1 MEIKQVKQQF
11 QTAVEEGSSF
21 FSLVTRLDDSRY
33 CRWNGQ
39 SDDGRK
45 YSKFLKKQAFP
56 WEGASDIRPYFV
68 DDIIN
73 DDVDIMR
80 MADKNCHMQ
89 TLGANSNYDD
99 LARATTAVL
108 DYISR
113 TLLVDELDRERDLAA
128 QWRQH
133 YGSSVLG
140 VDWLYEIDT
149 ELATVTVQDLLQI
162 AQQDPDFGALL
173 QYLQQNLQRLSGDDL
188 AAATTAFQRYFPQ
201 ADPRQAFQQLMQ
213 SGQFQYN
220 KPYVKTNRPCVT
232 AYRTYQDIFFFRS
245 TCDIQRAPWVVRRDV
260 LTGPQVEDRAKQE
273 QWDPKFTKF
282 ITNNGGASVIWMMS
296 KDTTSRYN
304 DRLYIDEMR
313 DLYEVFYAF
322 YRGES
327 PPPYSNRQTQV
338 CIFHPGTTEIGRQL
352 PLPYS
357 HGKYPFVLCRREN
370 RSRSVMESRGVG
382 DIADTAQAEIKVQ
395 RDSRNDRTSISTIPP
410 LLVPL
415 GRGKQQY
422 KLGPASQLGV
432 LRPGEIGWLAP
443 PPMDGSSFDTE
454 NATRRDTANYF
465 GKQWEGVD
473 PNKGLRR
480 TQRLVDTWLAENR
493 EVFIQ
498 IFQLCQQYF
507 PQDQWVQISGCP
519 DLVMPTDRET
529 IQNNLR
535 LVLEYD
541 ARDLNQEYLAEKMN
555 LITTV
560 LAQTDKAGVLD
571 WAGLT
576 QYAARTLDPALA
588 NRIIRP
594 QAQVTEQQVTDE
606 QSAMSQI
613 VTGIEPPIPEGN
625 SSNPQL
631 ALQVI
636 QQSLQAEDF
645 VNFLRANPLAQ
656 ERLDRRIKAY
666 QFQQQQQQN
675 AQIGK
680 LGVSPSPV
688 QTLTGV

>member
-1 MEIKQVKQQF
+1 MTVAEVKEQF
-11 QTAVEEGSSF
+11 QSSVEEGSAYF
-21 FSLVTRLDDSRY
+21 GLTTRLDDSRY

-45 YSKFLKKQAFP
+45 YSKFLKKAAFP
-56 WEGASDIRPYFV
+56 WEGASDIRPYYV
-68 DDIIN
+68 DNIIN

-80 MADKNCHMQ
+80 AADKNCHMQ
-89 TLGANSNYDD
+89 TLAANSQNDD
-99 LARATTAVL
+99 LARATTSVL
-108 DYISR
+108 DYIAR
-113 TLLVDELDRERDLAA
+113 TLLVEELDRERDLAA

-140 VDWLYEIDT
+140 IDWLYEEDT
-149 ELATVTVQDLLQI
+149 EIATVTTQDLMQI
-162 AQQDPDFGALL
+162 AQQDPQFGALL
-173 QYLQQNLQRLSGDDL
+173 QYLVQNMQRLSGDDL
-188 AAATTAFQRYFPQ
+188 AAATQAFQQYFPSV
-201 ADPRQAFQQLMQ
+201 DPRAAFQQLMQ
-213 SGQFQYN
+213 TGQFQYP
-220 KPYVKTNRPCVT
+220 KKYVRTNRPCVT
-232 AYRTYQDIFFFRS
+232 AYRTYQDIFFFR
-245 TCDIQRAPWVVRRDV
+245 TTFDIQRAPWVVRRDV
-260 LTGPQVEDRAKQE
+260 LSKPQVEDRSKQE
-273 QWDPKFTKF
+273 QWSPKFTKF
-282 ITNNGGASVIWMMS
+282 ILNTGGGSVIWQMS

-304 DRLYIDEMR
+304 DRIYIDEMQN
-313 DLYEVFYAF
+313 LHEVFYGF

-327 PPPYSNRQTQV
+327 PTGSRETQV
-338 CIFHPGTTEIGRQL
+338 CIFHPGTDEIGRQL
-352 PLPYS
+352 PLPYY

-370 RSRSVMESRGVG
+370 RSRSVLESRGVG
-382 DIADTAQAEIKVQ
+382 DIADTAQAEIKTQ

-432 LRPGEIGWLAP
+432 LRPGEIGWLNP
-443 PPMDGSSFDTE
+443 PPMDNTSFDTE
-454 NATRRDTANYF
+454 NSIRRDTADYF
-465 GKQWEGVD
+465 GKNQEGVD
-473 PNKGLRR
+473 PNKILRR
-480 TQRLVDTWLAENR
+480 TQRLIDCWLGENR

-507 PQDQWVQISGCP
+507 PPDQWVQISGCP

-535 LVLEYD
+535 LVMEYD
-541 ARDLNQEYLAEKMN
+541 ARDLNMEYLTEKMN

-576 QYAARTLDPALA
+576 QYATRALDPALA
-588 NRIIRP
+588 QRIIRP
-594 QAQVTEQQVTDE
+594 QAMVTQQQVTEE
-606 QSAMSQI
+606 QDAMSQI

-625 SSNPQL
+625 QSNPQL

-636 QQSLQAEDF
+636 QNSLQAQDF
-645 VNFLRANPLAQ
+645 VNFVRANPLAQ

-666 QFQQQQQQN
+666 QFQIQQQQN

-680 LGVSPSPV
+680 LGVAPSPV
-688 QTLTGV
+688 QTATGT

>member
-1 MEIKQVKQQF
+1 MTISEVKQQF
-11 QTAVEEGSSF
+11 QTAVEEGSAY
-21 FSLVTRLDDSRY
+21 FSLTTRLDDSRY

-56 WEGASDIRPYFV
+56 WEGASDIRPYYV
-68 DDIIN
+68 DNIIN

-80 MADKNCHMQ
+80 TSDKNCHMQ
-89 TLGANSNYDD
+89 TLAANSQNDD
-99 LARATTAVL
+99 LARATTSVL
-108 DYISR
+108 DYIAR
-113 TLLVDELDRERDLAA
+113 TLLVEELDRERDLAA

-133 YGSSVLG
+133 YGSSVIG
-140 VDWLYEIDT
+140 IDWLYEEDT
-149 ELATVTVQDLLQI
+149 EIATVTVQDLMQI

-173 QYLQQNLQRLSGDDL
+173 QYLVQNMQRLSGDDL
-188 AAATTAFQRYFPQ
+188 AAATQAFQRYFPD
-201 ADPRQAFQQLMQ
+201 ADPRAAFQQLMQ
-213 SGQFQYN
+213 SGQFQYP
-220 KPYVKTNRPCVT
+220 KKYVRTNRPCVT
-232 AYRTYQDIFFFRS
+232 AYRTYQDIFFFR
-245 TCDIQRAPWVVRRDV
+245 TTFDIQRAPWVVRRDV
-260 LTGPQVEDRAKQE
+260 LNKPQVEDRSKLE
-273 QWDPKFTKF
+273 QWDPKFTKYVL
-282 ITNNGGASVIWMMS
+282 NNGGSSVIWQMA

-304 DRLYIDEMR
+304 DRVYIDEMR
-313 DLYEVFYAF
+313 NLHEVFYGF

-327 PPPYSNRQTQV
+327 PTGNRETQV
-338 CIFHPGTTEIGRQL
+338 CIFHPGTSEIGRQL
-352 PLPYS
+352 PLPYY

-370 RSRSVMESRGVG
+370 RSRSALESRGIG
-382 DIADTAQAEIKVQ
+382 DIADTAQAEIKTQ

-443 PPMDGSSFDTE
+443 PPMDGTSFDTE
-454 NATRRDTANYF
+454 NSIRRDTADYF
-465 GKQWEGVD
+465 GKNVEGVD
-473 PNKGLRR
+473 PNKILRR
-480 TQRLVDTWLAENR
+480 TQRLIDCWLAENR
-493 EVFIQ
+493 EVFVQ

-507 PQDQWVQISGCP
+507 PPDQWAQISGCP

-535 LVLEYD
+535 LVMEYD
-541 ARDLNQEYLAEKMN
+541 ARDLNMEYLTEKMN

-576 QYAARTLDPALA
+576 QYATRALDPALA
-588 NRIIRP
+588 QRIIRP
-594 QAQVTEQQVTDE
+594 QAQVTEQQVTEE
-606 QSAMSQI
+606 QGAMSQI

-625 SSNPQL
+625 QSNPQL

-636 QQSLQAEDF
+636 QNSLQAQDF
-645 VNFLRANPLAQ
+645 VNFIRANPLAQ

-666 QFQQQQQQN
+666 QFQIQQQQN

-680 LGVSPSPV
+680 LGVPPSPI
-688 QTLTGV
+688 QTATGV